1 MQQTLDIEA
10 VIQNMVAK
18 LVAEYAPERVILFGS
33 YAYGQPRPDSDIDLL
48 IVKDTS
54 ESRSERRS
62 TVRRILAETTRSIP
76 VDTLILTPQ
85 ELEQRLAIGDHF
97 IQDILE
103 KGKALVGGAYH
114 ITMQPEESLYHL
126 EWLRIAEKDF
136 ERVNRLL
143 LEMQDPEAAG
153 FYLQQA
159 VEKFFKAFLIYHGWH
174 LQRIHSLETLLD
186 DALAYDASLE
196 EYREVCKK
204 ITEFYFAER
213 YPSAGGAELTEETV
227 RDALE
232 QANGLIERLREALQ

>member
-10 VIQNMVAK
+10 VIQDMVAK
-18 LVAEYAPERVILFGS
+18 LVAEYAPEKVILFGS

-54 ESRSERRS
+54 EPRSERRR
-62 TVRRILAETTRSIP
+62 TVRRILAETARHVP

-97 IQDILE
+97 IQDILK
-103 KGKALVGGAYH
+103 KGKALVGGEYH
-114 ITMQPEESLYHL
+114 ITMQPEETLYHL

-143 LEMQDPEAAG
+143 FEMQDPEAAG

-174 LQRIHSLETLLD
+174 LQRVHNFETLLD
-186 DALAYDASLE
+186 DALAYDASLG

-204 ITEFYFAER
+204 ITDFYLAER
-213 YPSAGGAELTEETV
+213 YPSAGGAEMTEKVV